1 MIMVRAIIRPEKTD
15 EVLGLMK
22 RKYNK
27 AQFLEHIKHIR
38 SLIPGIAI
46 TTDVIVGFPGETDE
60 LFEEMYDFIKEVE
73 FSELHIFPFSKRNG
87 TKAAKM
93 DGHLNGIIKSARVN
107 QLLELNVQLATKF
120 ISNSKNKELSVIFEK
135 SDDLYTYGH
144 SDTYIYVKVTRDE
157 SLHNQIIDVVIESV
171 KYKDTFGKVNRK
183 QSISR

>member
-1 MIMVRAIIRPEKTD
+1 MHCID
-15 EVLGLMK
+15 L
-22 RKYNK
+22 
-27 AQFLEHIKHIR
+27 Q
-38 SLIPGIAI
+38 
-46 TTDVIVGFPGETDE
+46 
-60 LFEEMYDFIKEVE
+60 
-73 FSELHIFPFSKRNG
+73 
-87 TKAAKM
+87 
-93 DGHLNGIIKSARVN
+93 
-107 QLLELNVQLATKF
+107 LELNVQLATKF